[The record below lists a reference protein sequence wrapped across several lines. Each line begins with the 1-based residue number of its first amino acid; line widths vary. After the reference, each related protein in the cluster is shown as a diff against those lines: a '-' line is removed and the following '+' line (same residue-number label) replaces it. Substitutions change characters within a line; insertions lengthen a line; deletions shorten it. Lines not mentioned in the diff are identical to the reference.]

1 MATPRHQLID
11 LDYPMHYHIVSR
23 CVRRS
28 WLCGVDRLARKDY
41 EHRKDWLEQRMWHL
55 AQYFAVAIDAF
66 AIMSNHFHL
75 VVFFDPQESYR
86 WNDEEVAE
94 RWLRVFPP
102 GTSDMSESDQVAL
115 FGLHRELLLLS
126 PERLLHARETLGS
139 LSMFMKHLKQPIAYQ
154 ANREDRC
161 SGHFF
166 EGRFYSGALLDEN
179 AVIAAMAYVDLNP
192 IRARI
197 TQHIEQYKAA
207 SGYTRVSI
215 AKNTP
220 TRLKEAVQPL
230 VSGLNQDRPALSM
243 RLEGFLNILQQC
255 EVEYS
260 RPPAHTKTCRW
271 YNRIASL
278 RKRQRAFGAANELS
292 AWRTDRGWSTTG
304 TPLPAA

>member
-1 MATPRHQLID
+1 
-11 LDYPMHYHIVSR
+11 MHYHIVSR

-41 EHRKDWLEQRMWHL
+41 GHRKDWLEQRMWHL

-102 GTSDMSESDQVAL
+102 GTSDMSESDQAAL

-197 TQHIEQYKAA
+197 TQHIEQNKA
-207 SGYTRVSI
+207 SPLYTSPSPRDR
-215 AKNTP
+215 
-220 TRLKEAVQPL
+220 TRTRMP
-230 VSGLNQDRPALSM
+230 S
-243 RLEGFLNILQQC
+243 
-255 EVEYS
+255 
-260 RPPAHTKTCRW
+260 
-271 YNRIASL
+271 
-278 RKRQRAFGAANELS
+278 S
-292 AWRTDRGWSTTG
+292 A
-304 TPLPAA
+304 

>member
-1 MATPRHQLID
+1 ML
-11 LDYPMHYHIVSR
+11 
-23 CVRRS
+23 
-28 WLCGVDRLARKDY
+28 
-41 EHRKDWLEQRMWHL
+41 HL

-86 WNDEEVAE
+86 WRDEEVAE

-102 GTSDMSESDQVAL
+102 GTSAMSESDQVAL

-139 LSMFMKHLKQPIAYQ
+139 LPMFMKHLKQPIAYQ

-207 SGYTRVSI
+207 SGYTRVQI
-215 AKNTP
+215 TKNTP

-230 VSGLNQDRPALSM
+230 VSGLNRDRPALSM
-243 RLEGFLNILQQC
+243 RLEGFLNILKQC

-278 RKRQRAFGAANELS
+278 RKRQLPKQIITNL
-292 AWRTDRGWSTTG
+292 TTN
-304 TPLPAA
+304 L

>member
-1 MATPRHQLID
+1 
-11 LDYPMHYHIVSR
+11 
-23 CVRRS
+23 
-28 WLCGVDRLARKDY
+28 
-41 EHRKDWLEQRMWHL
+41 
-55 AQYFAVAIDAF
+55 
-66 AIMSNHFHL
+66 
-75 VVFFDPQESYR
+75 
-86 WNDEEVAE
+86 
-94 RWLRVFPP
+94 
-102 GTSDMSESDQVAL
+102 
-115 FGLHRELLLLS
+115 
-126 PERLLHARETLGS
+126 
-139 LSMFMKHLKQPIAYQ
+139 
-154 ANREDRC
+154 
-161 SGHFF
+161 
-166 EGRFYSGALLDEN
+166 
-179 AVIAAMAYVDLNP
+179 MAYVDLNP

>member
-11 LDYPMHYHIVSR
+11 PDYPMHYHIVSR

-102 GTSDMSESDQVAL
+102 GKSDMSESDQVAL

-207 SGYTRVSI
+207 SGYTRARI
-215 AKNTP
+215 ATNTP

-243 RLEGFLNILQQC
+243 RLEGFLDILKQC
-255 EVEYS
+255 EVEYNA
-260 RPPAHTKTCRW
+260 PASKTKTSRW

-278 RKRQRAFGAANELS
+278 RKRQRAFGTASELS
-292 AWRTDRGWSTTG
+292 SWRTDRGWSTTG
-304 TPLPAA
+304 MPLPVG

>member
-11 LDYPMHYHIVSR
+11 PDYPMHYHIVSR

-28 WLCGVDRLARKDY
+28 WLCGVDRLARKNY
-41 EHRKDWLEQRMWHL
+41 EHRKDWLKQRMLHL

-75 VVFFDPQESYR
+75 VVYFDPQESFR
-86 WNDEEVAE
+86 WPDKEVAD
-94 RWLRVFPP
+94 RWLKVFPP
-102 GTSDMSESDQVAL
+102 SANIASESDQVAL
-115 FGLHRELLLLS
+115 FNLHRERLLLS
-126 PERLLHARETLGS
+126 PERLLHARQTLGS
-139 LSMFMKHLKQPIAYQ
+139 LSMFMKHLKQPISYQ
-154 ANREDRC
+154 ANREDKC

-207 SGYTRVSI
+207 SSYTRARI

-220 TRLKEAVQPL
+220 TRLKDAMQPL
-230 VSGLNQDRPALSM
+230 ASGLNQDRPALSI
-243 RLEGFLNILQQC
+243 RLEGFLNILKQY
-255 EVEYS
+255 EIEYGEPAS
-260 RPPAHTKTCRW
+260 RTKTSRW
-271 YNRIASL
+271 HNRIASL
-278 RKRQRAFGAANELS
+278 RKRQRAFGTASALS
-292 AWRTDRGWSTTG
+292 SWRTDRGWSTTE
-304 TPLPAA
+304 TPLPAD